1 MSEISELNFKVSSA
15 LKNIIGRDLI
25 NNRFIA
31 VFELVKNAYDAGANN
46 VTIRFKNLKNE
57 KAEISIIDDGC
68 GMNIDDIQN
77 KWLFVAYSEKKIN
90 GNRAENYRNQISKRI
105 FAGAKGVGRF
115 SCDRLGKLLNIT
127 TKKYDDKV
135 NSIDINWDKFE
146 VNDKNE
152 FENIPVKHK
161 YLDKLPSKYNNGTIL
176 TIKELREVWT
186 RKDILDLKKS
196 LKKLSNP
203 SSENDDFSIYIEA
216 EEEILEDNKVK
227 TENERVNGKIENDII
242 EKLGLKTTVL
252 EIEIPEDGNKIITK
266 LEDRGVFLFEISQTN
281 NFYKLKNIKIYLS
294 YLNTTAKMNFTR
306 LMGINPKDYGSIFV
320 YKNGFRILPYGEPG
334 QDMFDID
341 QRKSQGYNR
350 FLGTRELIGR
360 IEILGENKELTETS
374 SRDGGL
380 IKNETFE
387 QLSKFFVENALKV
400 LEKYVVE
407 TIKWGEPYKINKNDK
422 DEDKKP
428 AIQPEDVTG
437 KVIEQISKIAAKNKL
452 IDVNYN
458 PDILNKIDERKEESV
473 ESSIN
478 QLEKIAQKKDDENL
492 LNIAKNLKKNAIS
505 LHKAKQEA
513 EKETDKIKK
522 DLKNK
527 EEEINI
533 RKKQNY
539 FLENITSRDTDKL
552 IGAAHTSRIYSLT
565 IGNDIEN
572 VMTLLNEEKLNINEI
587 QNILARVSKVNQKN
601 MTLSEYMLKASFSM
615 DTDSLKEDIGD
626 FIIQYVE
633 EIYNKG
639 IDKGLKIK
647 VNKKDEDNICNF
659 MPLSMGVII
668 GNIVSNSEKAE
679 ASQLTIEISKE
690 NEYIKISFLDNGK
703 GIDKNVA
710 KAEDLFELGYTT
722 TNGSGVGLYNIKE
735 MVEEMEGKVE
745 ITKDLGEGFELTMK
759 VRR

>member
-1 MSEISELNFKVSSA
+1 MNEISELNFKVSSA

-31 VFELVKNAYDAGANN
+31 VFELVKNSYDAGANN
-46 VTIRFKNLKNE
+46 VIIRFRNLKNE

-68 GMNIDDIQN
+68 GMNLDDIKN
-77 KWLFVAYSEKKIN
+77 KWLFVAYSEKKIS
-90 GNRAENYRNQISKRI
+90 GNRAENYRNQLNKRI

-127 TKKYDDKV
+127 TKKYDDRV
-135 NSIDINWDKFE
+135 NSIDINWDRFE
-146 VNDKNE
+146 LDDKKE

-161 YLDKLPSKYNNGTIL
+161 YLDKLQSNYNNGTIL
-176 TIKELREVWT
+176 TIKDLREVWT
-186 RKDILDLKKS
+186 RKDLLDLKKS

-203 SSENDDFSIYIEA
+203 SVENDDFSIYIEA
-216 EEEILEDNKVK
+216 EEELPEDNKSRVDSEK
-227 TENERVNGKIENDII
+227 VNGKIENDII

-252 EIEIPEDGNKIITK
+252 KVTIPSDGKTITTK
-266 LEDRGVFLFEISQTN
+266 LEDRGTFLFEISQTN

-294 YLNTTAKMNFTR
+294 YLNSTAKMNFTR
-306 LMGINPKDYGSIFV
+306 LMAISPKDYGSIFV

-387 QLSKFFVENALKV
+387 QLSQFFIENALKV
-400 LEKYVVE
+400 LEKYVVD
-407 TIKWGEPYKINKNDK
+407 TIKWGEPYKENKEDMENDK
-422 DEDKKP
+422 RP
-428 AIQPEDVTG
+428 ALQPEDVTDN
-437 KVIEQISKIAAKNKL
+437 VIEQISKIAAKNKL
-452 IDVNYN
+452 LKVDYN
-458 PDILNKIDERKEESV
+458 PEILNKIDERKEASV
-473 ESSIN
+473 ENSIN
-478 QLEKIAQKKDDENL
+478 QLEKIANKKDDENL

-505 LHKAKQEA
+505 LHRAKEEA
-513 EKETDKIKK
+513 EKEAVEVKK
-522 DLKNK
+522 DLQKK

-533 RKKQNY
+533 RKRQNY
-539 FLENITSRDTDKL
+539 FLENLTSRDTDKL

-565 IGNDIEN
+565 IGNDVEE
-572 VMTLLNEEKLNINEI
+572 VMTLLKSQKIDINEI

-615 DTDSLKEDIGD
+615 DADSLNDDIGD
-626 FIIQYVE
+626 FISQYIE

-639 IDKGLKIK
+639 IDKILDIK
-647 VNKKDEDNICNF
+647 VDKKEENCICNF
-659 MPLSMGVII
+659 MPLSMGVILT
-668 GNIVSNSEKAE
+668 NVVSNSEKAG
-679 ASQLTIEISKE
+679 ASKLEIKITKE
-690 NEYIKISFLDNGK
+690 KEYVNISFLDNGR
-703 GIDKNVA
+703 GIDKNV
-710 KAEDLFELGYTT
+710 KNVEDLFELGFTT
-722 TNGSGVGLYNIKE
+722 TDGSGVGLYNIKE
-735 MVEEMEGKVE
+735 MIEEMNGKVE
-745 ITKDLGEGFELTMK
+745 IMKNVKEGFEIIMK